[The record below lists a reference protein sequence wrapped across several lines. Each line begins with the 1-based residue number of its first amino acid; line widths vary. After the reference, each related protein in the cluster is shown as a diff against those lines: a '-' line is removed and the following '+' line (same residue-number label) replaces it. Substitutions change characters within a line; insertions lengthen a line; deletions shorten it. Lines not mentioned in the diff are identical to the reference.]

1 MNPFQQMKQWA
12 KEYDNNLRADD
23 PRFKRVV
30 LIQHMDGTA
39 LTFVWAFVVFY
50 PMPEPID
57 REFLVVFTEH
67 HGWHWYDP
75 EDLNNWYQFELTPKP
90 GEEFLL
96 EQEDE

>member
-1 MNPFQQMKQWA
+1 MSPVEQLKQWA
-12 KEYDNNLRADD
+12 KEYDNNLRSTD
-23 PRFKRVV
+23 PRFQRVV
-30 LIQHMDGTA
+30 LIHHVDGTI
-39 LTFVWAFVVFY
+39 LRFMWAFAVWY

-75 EDLNNWYQFELTPKP
+75 EDLDNWCQFELEPKQ
-90 GEEFLL
+90 GETFLL